1 MELEIGHV
9 ITLEDNKDYIIL
21 KKVNYNNAIYI
32 YLMTASKP
40 VDVAIVKEEIIK
52 VMQDEPI
59 YASPEESIALMEQA
73 VRSGQMTIEEFQ
85 ERMMSGTP
93 MQIGVKQVEVEVP
106 KIVKNQPNI
115 FG

>member
-40 VDVAIVKEEIIK
+40 VDVAIVKEEIINNEIILNPIE
-52 VMQDEPI
+52 DENELNYI
-59 YASPEESIALMEQA
+59 ISLLELE
-73 VRSGQMTIEEFQ
+73 
-85 ERMMSGTP
+85 
-93 MQIGVKQVEVEVP
+93 
-106 KIVKNQPNI
+106 NN
-115 FG
+115 